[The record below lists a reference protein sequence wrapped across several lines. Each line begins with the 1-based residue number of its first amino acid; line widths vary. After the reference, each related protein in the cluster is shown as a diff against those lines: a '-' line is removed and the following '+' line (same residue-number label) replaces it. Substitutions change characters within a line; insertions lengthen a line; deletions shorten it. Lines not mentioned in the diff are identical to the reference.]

1 MGNSNDFGKQ
11 TWESIRPGKQKI
23 TFEAQLAIVESS
35 ASDKD
40 EQQDVFASRKV
51 TFETETTFLPRGQT
65 TVNINT
71 DPSMKPDV
79 DRSITIKRIK
89 TGPAVNP
96 KTDNKYYSNVILD
109 ITPRPIDIAFE
120 IILKDGDNE
129 YTSGSVTSTSDD
141 KHGLNSMAYI
151 PADLSGKRI
160 DVIFRPA
167 PEIAEDTVDLF
178 EIWGEEIVFK
188 NVLVSGESVTDSG
201 K

>member
-1 MGNSNDFGKQ
+1 M
-11 TWESIRPGKQKI
+11 
-23 TFEAQLAIVESS
+23 AIVESS

-51 TFETETTFLPRGQT
+51 TFEAETTFLPRGQT

-71 DPSMKPDV
+71 DPSMKPEV

-89 TGPAVNP
+89 TGLAVNP

-109 ITPRPIDIAFE
+109 IKPRPIDIAFE

-141 KHGLNSMAYI
+141 KHGLNSVAYI
-151 PADLSGKRI
+151 PTDLSGKRI